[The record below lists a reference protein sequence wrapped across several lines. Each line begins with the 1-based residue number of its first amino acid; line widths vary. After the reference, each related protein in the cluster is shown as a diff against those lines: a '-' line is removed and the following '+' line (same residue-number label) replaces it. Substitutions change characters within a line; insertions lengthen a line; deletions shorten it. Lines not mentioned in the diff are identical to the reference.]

1 MTIYLLFLS
10 LDEVAI
16 EEAADI
22 LIIWI
27 SYLNKFKKL
36 RKKFCICILI
46 ANYVN
51 EFRKQ
56 KF

>member
-51 EFRKQ
+51 EFRK
-56 KF
+56 